1 MIVST
6 DGIKK
11 ASNSLGGTVNILK
24 PEQVVYSTHHSV
36 CYEDDEISDTESYSD
51 CLACELITILHT
63 LIH

>member
-24 PEQVVYSTHHSV
+24 PEQVIVYSTHHSV
-36 CYEDDEISDTESYSD
+36 SYEDDEISDTESYSN
-51 CLACELITILHT
+51 CLELITILHT